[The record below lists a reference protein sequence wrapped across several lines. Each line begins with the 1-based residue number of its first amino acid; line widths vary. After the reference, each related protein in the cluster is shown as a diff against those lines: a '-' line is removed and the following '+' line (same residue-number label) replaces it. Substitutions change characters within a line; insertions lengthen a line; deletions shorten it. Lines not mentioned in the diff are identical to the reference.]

1 MYLPEKSV
9 LLELISRCSSL
20 RVFKQIQ
27 TQLITRDLIRDDL
40 IINKAV
46 TFLGKSADFASYSSV
61 ILHSIRSVLSS
72 FSYNTLLSSYAVCD
86 QPRVTI
92 LVYRAFVSNGFSPD
106 MFTFPP
112 VFKACGKFSGIREG
126 KQIHGIVTKM
136 GFYDDIYVQ
145 NSLVH
150 FYGVCGESRNACKV
164 FDEMPVRDVVSWTG
178 IITGFT
184 RTGLYKEALDT
195 FSKMD
200 VEPNL
205 ATYVCVLVSSG
216 RVGCLS
222 LGKGIHGLILK
233 RASLI
238 SLETGNALI
247 DMYVKCEQLSD
258 AMRVFGELQK
268 KDKVSWNSM
277 ISGLVHC
284 ERSNEAI
291 ELFSLMQT
299 SSGIK
304 PDGHILTSVLSACA
318 SLGAVDY
325 GRWVHEYILTAGIKW
340 DTHIGTAIVDMYA
353 KCGYIET
360 ALEIFNGIR
369 SKNVFTWNAL
379 LGGLAIH
386 GHGLESLRYFEEM
399 VKLGFKP
406 NLVTFLAV
414 LNACCHTG
422 LVDEGRRYFHKM
434 KSREYNLFPKLEH
447 YGCMIDLLCRA
458 GLLDEALELVKTMPV
473 KPDVRICGAILSACK
488 NRGTLMELPK
498 EILDSFLD
506 IEFEDSGVYVL
517 LSNIFAANRRWDDV
531 ARIRRLMKVKGISKV
546 PGSSYIEK
554 FMTLDQ

>member
-1 MYLPEKSV
+1 
-9 LLELISRCSSL
+9 
-20 RVFKQIQ
+20 
-27 TQLITRDLIRDDL
+27 
-40 IINKAV
+40 
-46 TFLGKSADFASYSSV
+46 
-61 ILHSIRSVLSS
+61 
-72 FSYNTLLSSYAVCD
+72 
-86 QPRVTI
+86 
-92 LVYRAFVSNGFSPD
+92 
-106 MFTFPP
+106 
-112 VFKACGKFSGIREG
+112 
-126 KQIHGIVTKM
+126 
-136 GFYDDIYVQ
+136 
-145 NSLVH
+145 
-150 FYGVCGESRNACKV
+150 
-164 FDEMPVRDVVSWTG
+164 
-178 IITGFT
+178 
-184 RTGLYKEALDT
+184 
-195 FSKMD
+195 
-200 VEPNL
+200 
-205 ATYVCVLVSSG
+205 
-216 RVGCLS
+216 
-222 LGKGIHGLILK
+222 LILK

-258 AMRVFGELQK
+258 AMRVFGELEK

-284 ERSNEAI
+284 ERSKEAI
-291 ELFSLMQT
+291 DLFSLMQT

-318 SLGAVDY
+318 SLGAVDH

-406 NLVTFLAV
+406 NLVTFLAA

-458 GLLDEALELVKTMPV
+458 GLLDEALELVKAMPV

>member
-1 MYLPEKSV
+1 MHLTEKSV
-9 LLELISRCSSL
+9 LLELISRCSTL

-27 TQLITRDLIRDDL
+27 TPLVSRDLLRDDL
-40 IINKAV
+40 FVNKAV
-46 TFLGKSADFASYSSV
+46 TFLGKSADFATYSCV
-61 ILHSIRSVLSS
+61 ILHSIRSVLTS
-72 FSYNTLLSSYAVCD
+72 FPYNTLLSSYAVCD
-86 QPRVTI
+86 KPRVTF
-92 LVYRAFVSNGFSPD
+92 LVYRTFVSNGFTPD

-112 VFKACGKFSGIREG
+112 VFKACGKFSGIGEG
-126 KQIHGIVTKM
+126 KQIHGVVTKM
-136 GFYDDIYVQ
+136 GFSDDIYVQ

-150 FYGVCGESRNACKV
+150 LYGVCGDSGSACKV

-200 VEPNL
+200 VEANL
-205 ATYVCVLVSSG
+205 ATYVCALISSG

-222 LGKGIHGLILK
+222 LGQGIHGLILK

-277 ISGLVHC
+277 ISGLVQC
-284 ERSNEAI
+284 KRPNEAI
-291 ELFSLMQT
+291 ELFSRMQM
-299 SSGIK
+299 SSCIK

-318 SLGAVDY
+318 ISGAVDY
-325 GRWVHEYILTAGIKW
+325 GRWVHEYVVSAGIKW

-360 ALEIFNGIR
+360 ALEVFKGIR
-369 SKNVFTWNAL
+369 SKNVSTWNAL

-386 GHGLESLRYFEEM
+386 GHGHESLQYFEEM
-399 VKLGFKP
+399 VNLGFKP
-406 NLVTFLAV
+406 NQVTFLAV
-414 LNACCHTG
+414 LNACCHAG
-422 LVDEGRRYFHKM
+422 LVEEGRRCFHKM
-434 KSREYNLFPKLEH
+434 KTREYNLSPKLEH
-447 YGCMIDLLCRA
+447 YGCLIDLLCRA
-458 GLLDEALELVKTMPV
+458 GLLDEALDIVKAMPV

-488 NRGTLMELPK
+488 SRGALMELPK
-498 EILDSFLD
+498 DILDSFLD
-506 IEFEDSGVYVL
+506 MEVEDSGVYVL
-517 LSNIFAANRRWDDV
+517 LSNIFAANKRWDDV
-531 ARIRRLMKVKGISKV
+531 SRIRKLMKVKGISKV
-546 PGSSYIEK
+546 PGSSSIEK
-554 FMTLDQ
+554 FIA